1 MIAGGSF
8 VCLQSSLRL
17 LSYTGML
24 SRAAR
29 SALLAGQPS
38 SAGNVLLQHM
48 QSDVSA
54 ASYQVLD
61 TILSQAHRVR
71 SHPFSALLVSLQVTL
86 ALHIIIFL
94 SHALLTFKRCF
105 GTDAV
110 HQELRSA

>member
-38 SAGNVLLQHM
+38 SAGNVLVKHM

-61 TILSQAHRVR
+61 TILSQAHRVC
-71 SHPFSALLVSLQVTL
+71 SHPLSAVLGLLQVTL
-86 ALHIIIFL
+86 VCQMYIIPG
-94 SHALLTFKRCF
+94 HALLTFERCF
-105 GTDAV
+105 GTDAM
-110 HQELRSA
+110 HRKLRSA

>member
-38 SAGNVLLQHM
+38 SAGNVLVQHM

-71 SHPFSALLVSLQVTL
+71 SRPVSALFVLQQLTL
-86 ALHIIIFL
+86 DVGFSRNHH
-94 SHALLTFKRCF
+94 S
-105 GTDAV
+105 
-110 HQELRSA
+110 